1 MFKDLCL
8 PLILILLWY
17 SELELV
23 LVLELRQ
30 FQLMID
36 VVFLPFVA

>member
-23 LVLELRQ
+23 LELRQ